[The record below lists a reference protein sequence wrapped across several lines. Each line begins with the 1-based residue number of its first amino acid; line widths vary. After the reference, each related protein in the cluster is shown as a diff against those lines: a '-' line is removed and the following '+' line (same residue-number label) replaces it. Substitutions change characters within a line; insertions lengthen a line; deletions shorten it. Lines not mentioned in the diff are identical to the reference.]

1 MLHTSRQDDH
11 TVHGILRRAIGVVE
25 GPLGV
30 RVSIQQTALIADV
43 GVALNAEDALPTIL
57 QTCAEAVVRHLDAA
71 FARIWTLNRVTDT
84 LELQASAGRYTH
96 LDGPHSRV
104 PVGALKIGLIAAERR
119 PHLTNDVPHDPR
131 VSDKE
136 WAAREGMIAFA
147 GYPLI
152 VGERL
157 VGVLAMF
164 ARHTL
169 GEETLAMISSVAQ
182 MIATG
187 IARKEV
193 EEQQRVDS
201 QISETLYRIGM
212 VLASERDLH
221 TLVQAVTDAA
231 TEVTGA
237 QYGSFFYNVV
247 ADADESYLLY
257 TLSGVSSEAFARF
270 PMPRNTVIFGPT
282 FAGEGIVRLADVTQ
296 DPRYGQSAPYFG
308 MPEGHLPVR
317 SYLAVPVISRSGE
330 VIGGLFFGHAT
341 PGIFTERAERIVA
354 GIAAQAA
361 VAIDNARL
369 LQETQDAEVR
379 FRTLFTRV
387 PDAILVAD
395 SAGHYLDANPAATIL
410 LGYSHEELMHLSV
423 EDVVIAETSW
433 TQEEYARFVETGAWR
448 DELDVRR
455 KDGVAVP
462 VEAQATAVAL
472 PTGTFYL
479 SVLRDIS
486 ARRRSEREQ
495 QDFIAMV
502 AHDLKNPLTSLKG
515 HAQLMRRRGTFSER
529 SLTTIVSQADRLERL
544 IDDLRDVTRID
555 VGQIPLER
563 TNVDICA
570 LLHERA
576 TAAEALTQTHTIHV
590 ETPEIPVIGW
600 WDADRLAQVLDN
612 LITNAMKYS
621 PEGGDIEVR
630 VAVTREDV
638 CVSVSDRGIGIAPEA
653 QERLFERFYR
663 AEGGIAADKKGLGL
677 GLYISKALVEAHG
690 GRMSAEPRDGGGSI
704 FSFTLPLTQ
713 PKTG

>member
-1 MLHTSRQDDH
+1 M
-11 TVHGILRRAIGVVE
+11 
-25 GPLGV
+25 
-30 RVSIQQTALIADV
+30 SIQQTALIADV
-43 GVALNAEDALPTIL
+43 GVALNAEDALPAIL

-84 LELQASAGRYTH
+84 LELRASAGRYTH

-119 PHLTNDVPHDPR
+119 PHLTNDVPHDAR

-164 ARHTL
+164 AHHAL
-169 GEETLAMISSVAQ
+169 EDETLAMISSVAQ

-187 IARKEV
+187 IARKEA
-193 EEQQRVDS
+193 EEQQRVDTEM
-201 QISETLYRIGM
+201 SETLYRIGM

-231 TEVTGA
+231 TEVTVA
-237 QYGSFFYNVV
+237 QFGSFFYNVV
-247 ADADESYLLY
+247 ADAGESYMLY
-257 TLSGVSSEAFARF
+257 TLSGVPREAFADF
-270 PMPRNTVIFGPT
+270 PMPRNTAIFGPA
-282 FAGEGIVRLADVTQ
+282 FAGDGIVRLDDVTQ
-296 DPRYGQSAPYFG
+296 DSRYGQSAPYFG

-317 SYLAVPVISRSGE
+317 SYLAVPVISRSGA

-341 PGIFTERAERIVA
+341 PGVFTERAERTVA

-369 LQETQDAEVR
+369 LQETQAAEVR

-395 SAGHYLDANPAATIL
+395 GTGRYLDANPAATAL

-423 EDVVIAETSW
+423 EDVVIAEAGW
-433 TQEEYARFVETGAWR
+433 TQEEYARFVETGIWR

-472 PTGTFYL
+472 PSGTFYL

-486 ARRRSEREQ
+486 ARRRSERER

-515 HAQLMRRRGTFSER
+515 HAQLMQRRGTFSER
-529 SLTTIVSQADRLERL
+529 SLTTIISQADRLERL

-555 VGQIPLER
+555 VGQIPLAR
-563 TNVDICA
+563 TDVDMSA
-570 LLHERA
+570 LLHQRA
-576 TAAEALTQTHTIHV
+576 TAAEALTQSHAIHI
-590 ETPEIPVIGW
+590 EIPETSVIGW

-612 LITNAMKYS
+612 LLTNAMKYS
-621 PEGGDIEVR
+621 PEGGEIEVH
-630 VAVTREDV
+630 VAVMREDV

-653 QERLFERFYR
+653 LGRLFERFYR

-690 GRMSAEPRDGGGSI
+690 GRMSAEPRDGGGST
-704 FSFTLPLTQ
+704 FSFTLPKTQ
-713 PKTG
+713 PEAE